1 MTVFGLVLHQERTEA
16 VDLALEA
23 TRRLEAQGHEVRL
36 PMIDARDVELL
47 DHGVPED
54 EFARGLDVAVSLGGD
69 GCMLRAVQLVAAE
82 GVAVLG
88 VNLGQLGYLTEI
100 EPSSLWESLDRFVA
114 GDFAIEERMLLQVT
128 VLRSGGSPSTDGDG
142 GGDGD
147 DVLLALNE
155 AVLEKTP
162 SGHTV
167 RLDVQIDGRE
177 FTPYAADGLIVATA
191 TGSTA
196 YNLSARGPIVAPT
209 HRAMVLTPVSP
220 HMLFDRSLVLEPETV
235 LRLTVS
241 GHRAAALAV
250 DGRMMGELEPGEAIE
265 CTASE
270 HRARLVVFGPR
281 DFHHIL
287 KAKFRLSDR

>member
-1 MTVFGLVLHQERTEA
+1 MTVFGLVLHQERPEA
-16 VDLALEA
+16 IALAIEA
-23 TRRLEAQGHEVRL
+23 TRRLEGEGHEVRL
-36 PMIDARDVELL
+36 SVGDARDAALV
-47 DHGVPED
+47 DRGVPED
-54 EFARGLDVAVSLGGD
+54 TFASGLDVAISLGGD
-69 GCMLRAVQLVAAE
+69 GCMLRAVHLVAAE
-82 GVAVLG
+82 GVPVLG

-100 EPSSLWESLDRFVA
+100 EPASLWDSLDRFVA

-128 VLRSGGSPSTDGDG
+128 VLHSGGSTAGSSAEP
-142 GGDGD
+142 
-147 DVLLALNE
+147 VLLALNE

-162 SGHTV
+162 NGHTV
-167 RLDVQIDGRE
+167 RLDVQIDGRD

-220 HMLFDRSLVLEPETV
+220 HMLFDRSLVLEPGTV

-241 GHRAAALAV
+241 GHRPAALAV
-250 DGRMMGELEPGEAIE
+250 DGRMITELVDGDAIE
-265 CTASE
+265 CTASP

-281 DFHHIL
+281 DFHQIL

>member
-1 MTVFGLVLHQERTEA
+1 MSTFGLVLHQERPEA
-16 VDLALEA
+16 IDLAIDA
-23 TRRLEAQGHEVRL
+23 VHRLEEQGHEVRL
-36 PMIDARDVELL
+36 PTIDARDIALV
-47 DHGVPED
+47 DHGVEETD
-54 EFARGLDVAVSLGGD
+54 FARGLDVAVSLGGD
-69 GCMLRAVQLVAAE
+69 GCMLRAVHLVAAE
-82 GVAVLG
+82 GVPVLG

-100 EPSSLWESLDRFVA
+100 EPASLWESLDRFVA
-114 GDFAIEERMLLQVT
+114 GDYAIEERMLLQVT
-128 VLRSGGSPSTDGDG
+128 VVGRSKQ
-142 GGDGD
+142 
-147 DVLLALNE
+147 LLALNE

-220 HMLFDRSLVLEPETV
+220 HMLFDRSLVLEPDTV

-250 DGRMMGELEPGEAIE
+250 DGRMIDELEPGDAIE
-265 CTASE
+265 CTASG

-281 DFHHIL
+281 DFHRIL

>member
-1 MTVFGLVLHQERTEA
+1 MTTFGLVLHQERPEA
-16 VDLALEA
+16 IDLALEA
-23 TRRLEAQGHEVRL
+23 VRRLEAQGHEVRL
-36 PMIDARDVELL
+36 PTIDARDVALV

-54 EFARGLDVAVSLGGD
+54 EFAVGLDVAVSLGGD

-100 EPSSLWESLDRFVA
+100 EPASLWDSLDRFVA
-114 GDFAIEERMLLQVT
+114 GDFAIEERMLLKVT
-128 VLRSGGSPSTDGDG
+128 LVGRDLE
-142 GGDGD
+142 
-147 DVLLALNE
+147 LLALNE

-209 HRAMVLTPVSP
+209 HRAMVLTPVSA
-220 HMLFDRSLVLEPETV
+220 HMLFDRSLVLEPDTV

-241 GHRAAALAV
+241 GHRSAALAV
-250 DGRMMGELEPGEAIE
+250 DGRMIAELEPGDAIE
-265 CTASE
+265 CTASP

-281 DFHHIL
+281 DFHRIL

>member
-1 MTVFGLVLHQERTEA
+1 MTVFGLVLHQQRPEA
-16 VDLALEA
+16 VELAIEA
-23 TRRLEAQGHEVRL
+23 TRRLEGQGHEVRL
-36 PMIDARDVELL
+36 PELDARDADLAG
-47 DHGVPED
+47 HGLPED
-54 EFARGLDVAVSLGGD
+54 AFAAGLDVAVSLGGD

-82 GVAVLG
+82 GVPVLG

-100 EPSSLWESLDRFVA
+100 EPASLWESLDRFIT
-114 GDFAIEERMLLQVT
+114 GDFAIEERMLLAVT
-128 VLRSGGSPSTDGDG
+128 VCRADGPDGSELPPL
-142 GGDGD
+142 
-147 DVLLALNE
+147 LLALNE

-177 FTPYAADGLIVATA
+177 FTPYAADGLIVSTA

-250 DGRMMGELEPGEAIE
+250 DGRVIGELEPQDAIE
-265 CTASE
+265 CTASP

>member
-1 MTVFGLVLHQERTEA
+1 MTTFGLVLHQERPEA
-16 VDLALEA
+16 IDLALEA
-23 TRRLEAQGHEVRL
+23 VRRLEAQGHEVRL
-36 PMIDARDVELL
+36 PTIDARDVALV

-54 EFARGLDVAVSLGGD
+54 EFAVGLDVAVSLGGD

-100 EPSSLWESLDRFVA
+100 EPASLWDSLDRFVA
-114 GDFAIEERMLLQVT
+114 GDFAIEERMLLKVT
-128 VLRSGGSPSTDGDG
+128 LVGRDLE
-142 GGDGD
+142 
-147 DVLLALNE
+147 LLALNE

-196 YNLSARGPIVAPT
+196 YNLSARGPIVAPP
-209 HRAMVLTPVSP
+209 HRAMVLTPVSA
-220 HMLFDRSLVLEPETV
+220 HMLFDRSLVLEPDTV

-241 GHRAAALAV
+241 GHRSAALAV
-250 DGRMMGELEPGEAIE
+250 DGRMIAELEPGDAIE
-265 CTASE
+265 CTASP

-281 DFHHIL
+281 DFHRIL